1 MLWDSLLLCTAVKRI
16 DRHVGAHLQIVELLN
31 IVYCLA
37 ELTEFAAFIHL
48 RRVAP
53 HLRRP
58 FKIPLPTWG
67 CVLMLTPATVLL
79 LALIAQPLLDMDWLV
94 SLNPFSRPPSFT
106 TVWSLY
112 GILLAW
118 PNRPLNWRCRSE
130 AVSDADACHGAAAG
144 ADCPAATGHGLAG
157 MSFLT
162 QNSLQNHPGTNLPL
176 AALRHCQCRAAQLYE
191 FRKCGADCDAAAEQS
206 GWYCGVRT
214 P

>member
-1 MLWDSLLLCTAVKRI
+1 M
-16 DRHVGAHLQIVELLN
+16 QIVELLN

-94 SLNPFSRPPSFT
+94 SFIPFQEHLSPTSDQSSCGISRNQCG
-106 TVWSLY
+106 SLV
-112 GILLAW
+112 
-118 PNRPLNWRCRSE
+118 NW
-130 AVSDADACHGAAAG
+130 H
-144 ADCPAATGHGLAG
+144 
-157 MSFLT
+157 
-162 QNSLQNHPGTNLPL
+162 
-176 AALRHCQCRAAQLYE
+176 
-191 FRKCGADCDAAAEQS
+191 
-206 GWYCGVRT
+206 
-214 P
+214 